1 MLGENSQ
8 FRTPIIDQLR
18 ILSSQPDAA
27 FYAPGHKRG
36 KGINPLLGDLLGN
49 QVFKAD
55 LPELPELDNLFTPT
69 GVIAEAQS
77 LAAIA
82 FGARQT

>member
-27 FYAPGHKRG
+27 YYAPGHRAG
-36 KGINPLLGDLLGN
+36 R
-49 QVFKAD
+49 
-55 LPELPELDNLFTPT
+55 
-69 GVIAEAQS
+69 
-77 LAAIA
+77 AARCCRI
-82 FGARQT
+82 G